1 MEQKLGV
8 MSTIDITIY
17 DKAECK
23 DVGLATFFPEKPKS
37 KRAVTVVKKYCR
49 VCSVRESCLA
59 IGLESYDRGGI
70 WGGLTYRQRVV
81 LRNKYPDKTCLC
93 GTEVRCYV
101 HD

>member
-1 MEQKLGV
+1 MY
-8 MSTIDITIY
+8 TIDINFY
-17 DKAECK
+17 DKAKCK
-23 DVGLATFFPEKPKS
+23 DAGIEIFFPDKPKS
-37 KRAVTVVKKYCR
+37 KKAFSVVKKYCSE
-49 VCSVRESCLA
+49 CSVRESCLA
-59 IGLESYDRGGI
+59 IGLQTFDRGGL